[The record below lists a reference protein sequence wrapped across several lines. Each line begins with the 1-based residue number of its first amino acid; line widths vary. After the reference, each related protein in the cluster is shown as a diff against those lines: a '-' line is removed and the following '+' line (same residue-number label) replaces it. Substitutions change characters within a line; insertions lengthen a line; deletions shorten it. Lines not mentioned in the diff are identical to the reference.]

1 MRIKRIQH
9 AILFA
14 LASAA
19 VLAQPARAQRLPA
32 GFQEYIVL
40 GRDAQV
46 YEFLDYVATSEGGS
60 LPNQAMESVVTLTAT
75 LDGQLIFYDHWEDG
89 YETDIMNHVQAT
101 TGEYSL
107 SRGNVLSLQ
116 SNGSGP
122 GLNAVIPI
130 PRDPADLRYDGGD
143 RIVCLGGPVDL
154 AHSMWPAGMLWIG
167 GAWEVYARQALSGFL
182 TYRIPV
188 GTDSYSTN
196 GGAAGAFAPFKYV
209 ELQVTAF
216 SDGTR
221 VVIDNGSDQLA
232 VDLGMGQTYST
243 RGFIDAQPARQIAVY
258 ENTLVSGTAGIEVGI
273 LTGSD
278 GLYGAR
284 FFNAIPLKAYGR
296 DYVVPVRGGRTNG
309 GTDAAAPVNIYLFNP
324 NTQDTNVTV
333 FDSDNTGGVSFVLPA
348 TSAKSWVDAD
358 VTGGPLPR
366 YSGAR
371 IISDRLIWGIV
382 AYDYDDTGR
391 DWGFSL
397 VPTRFLKNDYFVS
410 WSPTNRDPQTFPGR
424 PGSPVWVT
432 PTRDGTT
439 VMVDLDG
446 GGFQDVDTDGDGIA
460 DPGPYLLDVGQVLR
474 IYDQT
479 DGDNTGT
486 RVAADGPLALSYG
499 QDAEVAGLADPF
511 LDLGYTILPLT
522 HEFLDP
528 VLSADGTPSATSVPA
543 AGGDVGVTITVRS
556 GNFNGLGGVD
566 LTLEMPDAVAYVADS
581 ANVTFPD
588 SSTQAQNPTDSSD
601 GVTRTLSW
609 DLNAGMDSG
618 QELSV
623 SFSVRWEA
631 SDPDGAYLFEALAR
645 GFYLGRALEPR
656 DGFRVTKTNLAL
668 TKQVDLTQATTGD
681 VLSYTID
688 VVNSSSSAGEMAE
701 NVVIKDALHEGLDFV
716 SASGS
721 GGYDLS
727 TRTISWSIGDLD
739 AQDSASLSFQ
749 ARVRALPE
757 GTIIENT
764 AGGFSD
770 NLPRVDSNTVGTR
783 IDYPMLALF
792 KRAAP
797 QWVLPLDKISY
808 SLTISNESSQDAVN
822 ARVTDS
828 LPPQTTYVPGSLT
841 LDKGT
846 GPQPMTDGAGDD
858 ECDFD
863 LTTSG
868 GVSCVFADLPAGAAY
883 VMSFEV
889 SLDAGVPDGTTISNI
904 AGVISE
910 TTLARSSNL
919 VIVEVGDDDADGD
932 GLSNSQEDAL
942 GTDPDDADSDDDG
955 IADGEETIAGADG
968 YVTDPLEA
976 DSDSDGIL
984 DGTESGLTSGV
995 ADPDGAGPL
1004 SGTDPAVFVPDQD
1017 PATTTDPTDPDSD
1030 SDNLSD
1036 GQEDV
1041 DYNGLMDADETD
1053 PLNPDTDG
1061 DGLNDDVDNCPLTAN
1076 PIQDNDID
1084 PDNCGSCGH
1093 VCDDGSF
1100 CNGPET
1106 CQGGFCQPGNGDPCV
1121 GAGLFCNEATD
1132 SCVECIIDM
1141 NCDDGIDCSDDACSS
1156 GSCVFTPDD
1165 SKCPDDGHFC
1175 NGPEHCNIHSGC
1187 VPAGNPCQAG
1197 EICDEQLEACV
1208 ECLQDS
1214 DCDDGS
1220 FCNGSEFCQD
1230 YLCRPGGGDPCPAA
1244 LTCDE
1249 DLDACIG
1256 CMQDQDCDDGAFCTG
1271 TETCLAGVCVS
1282 GGDPCTASGFVCDE
1296 AADVCVECLQDG
1308 DCDDG
1313 VGCTTDVCSAGSCA
1327 NTPDDSSCPD
1337 DGLYCNGDEVCSP
1350 ISGCTSTG
1358 DPCAGAGL
1366 ACDELTDSCLVC
1378 VQDSDCDDG
1387 VDCTDDSCDP
1397 LADECLAVPNDEA
1410 CDDGDECTRDECLAL
1425 VGCKNVFVD
1434 YDGDGACD
1442 AQDPCPQDP
1451 DDGCLAC
1458 ADADADGICDSFDIC
1473 PNDAGN
1479 LCDGC
1484 PDTDGDGVCDV
1495 ADACP
1500 GDPADECIACLD
1512 IDKDSIC
1519 DEIDPC
1525 PGDPSNDCSACA
1537 NKSDFDGDGLP
1548 TCVDPCPDDAD
1559 NTCIPC
1565 DDHDGDGVCDALDV
1579 CPRDPADECKPC
1591 SDLDGDGV
1599 CDFDDPCP
1607 LDSRDRCTIVE
1618 GSQIEGG
1625 GCACAATP
1633 SVPGGLSMLVLLLL
1647 LSRRRR

>member
-1 MRIKRIQH
+1 VLVSIYVIDKRGTLRIKRIRH

-19 VLAQPARAQRLPA
+19 ILAQPAGAQSLPA

-46 YEFLDYVATSEGGS
+46 Y
-60 LPNQAMESVVTLTAT
+60 
-75 LDGQLIFYDHWEDG
+75 
-89 YETDIMNHVQAT
+89 
-101 TGEYSL
+101 
-107 SRGNVLSLQ
+107 
-116 SNGSGP
+116 
-122 GLNAVIPI
+122 
-130 PRDPADLRYDGGD
+130 
-143 RIVCLGGPVDL
+143 
-154 AHSMWPAGMLWIG
+154 
-167 GAWEVYARQALSGFL
+167 
-182 TYRIPV
+182 
-188 GTDSYSTN
+188 
-196 GGAAGAFAPFKYV
+196 
-209 ELQVTAF
+209 
-216 SDGTR
+216 
-221 VVIDNGSDQLA
+221 
-232 VDLGMGQTYST
+232 
-243 RGFIDAQPARQIAVY
+243 
-258 ENTLVSGTAGIEVGI
+258 
-273 LTGSD
+273 
-278 GLYGAR
+278 
-284 FFNAIPLKAYGR
+284 
-296 DYVVPVRGGRTNG
+296 
-309 GTDAAAPVNIYLFNP
+309 
-324 NTQDTNVTV
+324 
-333 FDSDNTGGVSFVLPA
+333 
-348 TSAKSWVDAD
+348 
-358 VTGGPLPR
+358 
-366 YSGAR
+366 
-371 IISDRLIWGIV
+371 
-382 AYDYDDTGR
+382 
-391 DWGFSL
+391 
-397 VPTRFLKNDYFVS
+397 
-410 WSPTNRDPQTFPGR
+410 
-424 PGSPVWVT
+424 
-432 PTRDGTT
+432 
-439 VMVDLDG
+439 
-446 GGFQDVDTDGDGIA
+446 
-460 DPGPYLLDVGQVLR
+460 
-474 IYDQT
+474 
-479 DGDNTGT
+479 
-486 RVAADGPLALSYG
+486 
-499 QDAEVAGLADPF
+499 
-511 LDLGYTILPLT
+511 
-522 HEFLDP
+522 EFLDP

-631 SDPDGAYLFEALAR
+631 SDPDGACLFEALAR

-688 VVNSSSSAGEMAE
+688 VVNSSSSAGELAE
-701 NVVIKDALHEGLDFV
+701 NVVVRDALHEGLDFV

-727 TRTISWSIGDLD
+727 TRTINWSIGDLD

-770 NLPRVDSNTVGTR
+770 NLPRVDSNTVATR
-783 IDYPMLALF
+783 VDYPILALF

-797 QWVLPLDKISY
+797 QWVLPLDQIIF
-808 SLTISNESSQDAVN
+808 SLAITNESSIDAVN
-822 ARVTDS
+822 AQVTDS
-828 LPPQTTYVPGSLT
+828 LPAQTTYVPGSLT
-841 LDKGT
+841 LDLGT
-846 GPQPMTDGAGDD
+846 GPQPMSDGAGDD

-863 LTTSG
+863 ATTPG
-868 GVSCVFADLPAGAAY
+868 GVSCIFADLTAGAAY
-883 VMSFEV
+883 VMSFRV
-889 SLDAGVPDGTTISNI
+889 SLDAGVPDGTTISNL
-904 AGVISE
+904 AGITSD
-910 TTLARSSNL
+910 TTLPRSSNL

-976 DSDSDGIL
+976 DSDGDGIL
-984 DGTESGLTSGV
+984 DGTESGLTSPV

-1017 PATTTDPTDPDSD
+1017 PATTTDPTDPDCD
-1030 SDNLSD
+1030 SDNLAD

-1041 DYNGLMDADETD
+1041 DHNGLMDADETD

-1061 DGLNDDVDNCPLTAN
+1061 DGVNDDVDNCPLVAN
-1076 PIQDNDID
+1076 PIQDNNVDA
-1084 PDNCGSCGH
+1084 DNCGSCGH
-1093 VCDDGSF
+1093 VCDDG
-1100 CNGPET
+1100 
-1106 CQGGFCQPGNGDPCV
+1106 V
-1121 GAGLFCNEATD
+1121 
-1132 SCVECIIDM
+1132 
-1141 NCDDGIDCSDDACSS
+1141 DCSDDSCLA

-1165 SKCPDDGHFC
+1165 SSCPDDGVFC
-1175 NGPEHCNIHSGC
+1175 NGPGRCNIHSGC

-1197 EICDEQLEACV
+1197 GRCDEQLKACV

-1214 DCDDGS
+1214 DCDDGV
-1220 FCNGSEFCQD
+1220 
-1230 YLCRPGGGDPCPAA
+1230 A
-1244 LTCDE
+1244 
-1249 DLDACIG
+1249 
-1256 CMQDQDCDDGAFCTG
+1256 
-1271 TETCLAGVCVS
+1271 
-1282 GGDPCTASGFVCDE
+1282 
-1296 AADVCVECLQDG
+1296 
-1308 DCDDG
+1308 
-1313 VGCTTDVCSAGSCA
+1313 
-1327 NTPDDSSCPD
+1327 
-1337 DGLYCNGDEVCSP
+1337 
-1350 ISGCTSTG
+1350 
-1358 DPCAGAGL
+1358 
-1366 ACDELTDSCLVC
+1366 
-1378 VQDSDCDDG
+1378 
-1387 VDCTDDSCDP
+1387 CTDDGCDRV
-1397 LADECLAVPNDEA
+1397 AGECVALPNDTA
-1410 CDDGDECTRDECLAL
+1410 CDDGDECTRDECLAKI
-1425 VGCKNVFVD
+1425 GCKNVIVD

-1458 ADADADGICDSFDIC
+1458 ADADGDGICDSFDIC
-1473 PNDAGN
+1473 PDDAGN

-1484 PDTDGDGVCDV
+1484 PDADRDGVCDV

-1500 GDPADECIACLD
+1500 DDPADECVACLD

-1565 DDHDGDGVCDALDV
+1565 DDHDGDGVCDTLDV
-1579 CPRDPADECKPC
+1579 CPRDPADECQPC

-1633 SVPGGLSMLVLLLL
+1633 SVPGGLGMLVLLLL
-1647 LSRRRR
+1647 LSRKRG